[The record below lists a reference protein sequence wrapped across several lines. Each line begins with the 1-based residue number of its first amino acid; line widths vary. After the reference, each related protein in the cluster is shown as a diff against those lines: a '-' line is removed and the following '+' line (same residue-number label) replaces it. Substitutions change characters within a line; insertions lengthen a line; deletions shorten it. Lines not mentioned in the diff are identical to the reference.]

1 MKIST
6 GPANVGNFQGNSPL
20 EPEPPAISTAFPPR
34 KLLAS
39 DCPAFIYTSTLII
52 LTKDLVSR
60 QSLLIYQT
68 AKIYV
73 IITIFTLCLLGFQ
86 LQIFLWTTWLTAY
99 LGKWNPSKLSDAKC
113 LVKLMETSKNRHLIE
128 NSPESLSLQIKLHW
142 INTFSLCCSQQWS

>member
-1 MKIST
+1 MRSSFADAQPRAKSWPWPRCCQILGGKKTTTKLHTASLRGSHGASCPPSQRCMAQEQGDCMMKIST

-20 EPEPPAISTAFPPR
+20 EPEPPAISTAFSPR

-68 AKIYV
+68 AKITCKY
-73 IITIFTLCLLGFQ
+73 TSSLLYLLCV
-86 LQIFLWTTWLTAY
+86 Y
-99 LGKWNPSKLSDAKC
+99 
-113 LVKLMETSKNRHLIE
+113 
-128 NSPESLSLQIKLHW
+128 
-142 INTFSLCCSQQWS
+142 